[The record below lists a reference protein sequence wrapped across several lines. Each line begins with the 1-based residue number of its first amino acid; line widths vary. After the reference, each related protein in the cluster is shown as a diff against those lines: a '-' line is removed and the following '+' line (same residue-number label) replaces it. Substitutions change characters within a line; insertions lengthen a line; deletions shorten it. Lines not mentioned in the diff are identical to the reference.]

1 MGRKPK
7 ECNMKVVLMND
18 PPDFKSIPE
27 PIMRRF
33 CRALTDATL
42 KWLEE
47 EEQKKMQRADN
58 AMSAAEREVLEGWE
72 NKSVKQLKGIS

>member
-1 MGRKPK
+1 MGRRPK
-7 ECNMKVVLMND
+7 ECNMKVVWMND

-47 EEQKKMQRADN
+47 EEQKKMNRADN
-58 AMSAAEREVLEGWE
+58 AMSTAQREVLECWE
-72 NKSVKQLKGIS
+72 TRSVKTLVEIS